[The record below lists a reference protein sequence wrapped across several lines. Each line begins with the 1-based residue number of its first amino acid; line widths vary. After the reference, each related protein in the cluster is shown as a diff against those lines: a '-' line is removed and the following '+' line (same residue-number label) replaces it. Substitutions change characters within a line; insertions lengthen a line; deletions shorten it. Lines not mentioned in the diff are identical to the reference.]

1 MNKFKQFTLV
11 IYKNFLQTFSF
22 GLGISKYW
30 PLNKTIKHIES
41 SFIESSVKTEDHIMF
56 LDKGDNLG
64 LSINPIYGESDTK
77 IVKKLIKNGDVV
89 LDIGANIGYYT
100 LIFAKL
106 VGNSGKVF
114 AFEPEPENFKILQK
128 NIKINEYANVF
139 LEQKAV
145 SNNNEKLTLYISDKA
160 GSHRIYK
167 PEKYVKSIDI
177 ESITIDNYLKKNN
190 IKKIDFVKIDVE
202 GAELNVLQGI
212 QNLLDFDKNIV
223 LFIEFSPN
231 QIQSC
236 GLEPFDLINFLEK
249 NNFKIYFAEKENNK
263 TQFYEFNKIYSYNKY
278 KNKTINL
285 LCSKNSL
292 SDLIK

>member
-64 LSINPIYGESDTK
+64 LSVNPIYGESDTK

-160 GSHRIYK
+160 GRHSIYK
-167 PEKYVKSIDI
+167 LKKYVKSIDI
-177 ESITIDNYLKKNN
+177 ESVTIDNYLKKNN
-190 IKKIDFVKIDVE
+190 IEKINFVKIDVE

-212 QNLLDFDKNIV
+212 QNLLDKNII
-223 LFIEFSPN
+223 LLIEFSPLYL
-231 QIQSC
+231 ISC

-249 NNFKIYFAEKENNK
+249 NNFKIYFAENE
-263 TQFYEFNKIYSYNKY
+263 QFQEFNKIYSYNKY

>member
-64 LSINPIYGESDTK
+64 LSINHIYGESDTK

-128 NIKINEYANVF
+128 NILRK
-139 LEQKAV
+139 
-145 SNNNEKLTLYISDKA
+145 
-160 GSHRIYK
+160 
-167 PEKYVKSIDI
+167 
-177 ESITIDNYLKKNN
+177 
-190 IKKIDFVKIDVE
+190 
-202 GAELNVLQGI
+202 
-212 QNLLDFDKNIV
+212 
-223 LFIEFSPN
+223 
-231 QIQSC
+231 
-236 GLEPFDLINFLEK
+236 
-249 NNFKIYFAEKENNK
+249 
-263 TQFYEFNKIYSYNKY
+263 
-278 KNKTINL
+278 
-285 LCSKNSL
+285 
-292 SDLIK
+292 